1 MPSSG
6 GTPSAGRWGTGC
18 SPQPQG
24 VFPAST
30 SRSLLAWAGTQLALP
45 VSITQRLIGDMLG
58 AAFTRNVTIVNT
70 ELVAETISLCVVASL
85 VALAAAFLPTLAP

>member
-1 MPSSG
+1 M
-6 GTPSAGRWGTGC
+6 
-18 SPQPQG
+18 
-24 VFPAST
+24 
-30 SRSLLAWAGTQLALP
+30 
-45 VSITQRLIGDMLG
+45 IGDMLG